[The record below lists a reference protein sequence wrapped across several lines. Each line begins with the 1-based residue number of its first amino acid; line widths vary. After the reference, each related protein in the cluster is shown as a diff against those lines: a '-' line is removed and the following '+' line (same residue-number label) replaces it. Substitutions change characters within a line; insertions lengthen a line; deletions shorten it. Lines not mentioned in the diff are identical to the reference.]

1 MTSMVDAPSRASVG
15 HVRNQC
21 DLARALDRR
30 LQLPLMHRAR
40 ARDAPREDLAALWHE
55 RPDQLHILVIDV
67 VDLVRAELAHLA
79 TTEQRA
85 ALPLFLVAGFLVA
98 AAASTAAA

>member
-1 MTSMVDAPSRASVG
+1 MRTSPFHSPFPASVR

-30 LQLPLMHRAR
+30 LQLPLMHRAC
-40 ARDAPREDLAALWHE
+40 ARDAPREDLAALGNE
-55 RPDQLHILVIDV
+55 RADQLHILVIDV
-67 VDLVRAELAHLA
+67 VDLVRTELADLA

-98 AAASTAAA
+98 AA